1 MRRPYNRA
9 QHSGDGARIGCSVPL
24 ARRELIIDMQRIV
37 GIDLK
42 LLELVNNIAL
52 VTLRDLARCA
62 GRLDVCGL
70 DHAAEIAVELVARPH
85 CRRWPRSRAL
95 DPAAKS

>member
-1 MRRPYNRA
+1 MATPNRQICA
-9 QHSGDGARIGCSVPL
+9 QMMVHL
-24 ARRELIIDMQRIV
+24 AALFALII
-37 GIDLK
+37 GDLK